1 MALYPD
7 VQSKAQ
13 AELDAVVGTGRL
25 PEFEDRHSLPY
36 TSALV
41 KELLRWHVVGPIGL
55 PHRVVANDEY
65 NGYLIP
71 AGAMIVAN
79 IRYVSLLSSVA
90 ERSPNS

>member
-13 AELDAVVGTGRL
+13 AELDTVVGTGRL
-25 PEFEDRHSLPY
+25 PEFEDRQSLPY

-55 PHRVVANDEY
+55 PHRVVADDKY

-71 AGAMIVAN
+71 AGTIV
-79 IRYVSLLSSVA
+79 Y
-90 ERSPNS
+90 PNLW